1 MEQADVAT
9 PVVARPDGSAPQ
21 VRSAALQLTFVPSDL
36 APGGGTFALWGV
48 DDIAAAAAA
57 LDLPAG
63 TATTF
68 RGVRPTEDAR
78 LVPADLPARSV
89 PLLPVLRRLAEL
101 PPGSDWPAWRR
112 PSGSLLAWS
121 VAAKLALEFVAGGR
135 LVPSLR
141 ADEEASGTALW
152 RAAPPRDGR
161 LAALAES
168 FPVAAHA
175 LRRDEDDDA
184 VWEPAALLRAFVDAV
199 ADVCGRAGARPELD
213 HRRRA
218 GGRPWVEAWPLALRD
233 AEPTVERLRVDAE
246 DLADE
251 LRIWAEP
258 LLGREDRGLARLA
271 VRLEP
276 PAVDPSQ
283 EADDRAEVVD
293 DPWRMT
299 LLLQLRSDPSEV
311 VPASEVWRLAGAPLE
326 LGGKRVEDAQESLVR
341 GLTTAARLY
350 EPLDRALSE
359 SRPTGIELD
368 TREVATFLAEGV
380 DALGGAGIG
389 VQVPPELRDL
399 DAQMLRARI
408 RIGSSV
414 DRDQRVEGGTGLGLS
429 DMATFRYEIALGDR
443 TLDEDEF
450 AELVALGQ
458 PLVRWRGQWVRIDHD
473 QVDRLAALRGDSG
486 TLDITEALAAALSGQ
501 REHDGLGFV
510 ETVADGDVARLVQ
523 RLKDAG
529 GPNEAEITGITGDLR
544 AYQVRGVGWMQSLA
558 ELGMG
563 GILADEMG
571 LGKTLQ
577 AMATITSRPSDRPH
591 LVVCP
596 TSVVGNWERELNRF
610 APDVP
615 VIRHHG
621 PERPNYRK
629 AFRPGHVVVTSYAL
643 LRRDLHLLEDI
654 AWDTVIFDEAQQ
666 VKNASSKGAK
676 AARGLEARIKF
687 ALTGTPIENRLS
699 ELWAILDLTTPGLL
713 GNQRRFTERFAV
725 PVERWHDR
733 EAAERLRRLIAPF
746 VLRRLKADP
755 DVSVDLPPKNEIT
768 VTCSLTREQASLY
781 QAAVDDAF
789 SGKGLGVT
797 TFERR
802 GRILAL
808 LTALKQICNHPR
820 QYLRDG
826 GKLPNRSGKL
836 SRVTEILQ
844 EVVDSGDRAL
854 IFTQYREMGH
864 LLEEHLGRELGL
876 PDVPFLHGGVP
887 LGGREAMVDAFQDDD
902 DASPLL
908 LVSLRA
914 GGSGLNLT
922 RATEVI
928 HYDRWWNPAVE
939 QQATD
944 RAHRIGQ
951 TRTVNVHKLVTSGT
965 IEERIDELL
974 TRKQAL
980 ADSVVG
986 EGEAWITELG
996 DEELRELVAL
1006 NSTDVEDDEDA
1017 A

>member
-1 MEQADVAT
+1 VEQASQQQ
-9 PVVARPDGSAPQ
+9 G
-21 VRSAALQLTFVPSDL
+21 RSVALQLTFVPSDL
-36 APGGGTFALWGV
+36 APGGGTFALWGP
-48 DDIAAAAAA
+48 DDVPAAASA

-63 TATTF
+63 TATTL
-68 RGVRPTEDAR
+68 RGLRIGADAR
-78 LVPADLPARSV
+78 LEPADLPARSV

-112 PSGSLLAWS
+112 PSASVLAWS
-121 VAAKLALEFVAGGR
+121 VAAKLALEFVAAGR

-141 ADEEASGTALW
+141 ADEDASGTALW

-161 LAALAES
+161 LAALAEAM
-168 FPVAAHA
+168 PVAAHA
-175 LRRDEDDDA
+175 LRRDEDDEA
-184 VWEPAALLRAFVDAV
+184 VWEAGALLRAFVDAV

-251 LRIWAEP
+251 LRSWAAP

-271 VRLEP
+271 LRLEP
-276 PAVDPSQ
+276 P
-283 EADDRAEVVD
+283 DRTEPTSDTVEVAD

-299 LLLQLRSDPSEV
+299 LLLQLRSDAAEAV
-311 VPASEVWRLAGAPLE
+311 TAAEVWRLSGAPLE
-326 LGGKRVEDAQESLVR
+326 LGGRRIEDAQESLVR
-341 GLTTAARLY
+341 GLTTAARLF

-359 SRPTGIELD
+359 TRPTGIELD
-368 TREVATFLAEGV
+368 TAETARFLSEGV
-380 DALGGAGIG
+380 DALTGAGIG

-399 DAQMLRARI
+399 SAQRLRARI

-414 DRDQRVEGGTGLGLS
+414 ERDERVEGGTGLGLS
-429 DMATFRYEIALGDR
+429 DVATFRYEIALGDR

-450 AELVALGQ
+450 TELVALGQ

-473 QVDRLAALRGDSG
+473 QVDKLAALRGESG

-501 REHDGLGFV
+501 REHDDLGFV
-510 ETVADGDVARLVQ
+510 DTVADGDVARLVT
-523 RLKDAG
+523 RLKEAG
-529 GPNEAEITGITGDLR
+529 GPREAEITGIDGDLR

-610 APDVP
+610 APGVA

-621 PERPNYRK
+621 PERPNYRE

-676 AARGLEARIKF
+676 AARSLEARIKF

-733 EAAERLRRLIAPF
+733 DAAERLRRLIAPF

-781 QAAVDDAF
+781 QATVDDAF

-826 GKLPNRSGKL
+826 GRLPNRSGKL

-854 IFTQYREMGH
+854 VFTQYREMGH
-864 LLEEHLGRELGL
+864 LLEEHLAKELDL

-902 DASPLL
+902 DASPIL